1 MIRRLVDQ
9 QLSSTG
15 LSSDPQGIV
24 GCICCGVQFPGTGK
38 HCNRCQAPVEL
49 SHIIRS
55 RGTPSQYISVL
66 GASGAGK
73 TVYLG
78 LLLDLLS
85 KGRAELRGVANG
97 SFSVA
102 VQQNTISALEHR
114 RFPEKTPSEADG
126 WQWVHCEVTAA
137 RTPKKP
143 WDLITPDFAGE
154 AISLEV
160 EQPGTY
166 PAIRSVVGQ
175 SGGILLLCD
184 AIAACESPLQEDI
197 FSLKLATYIQSAQD
211 ERRRLKSKKQTQ
223 HATPIAVIFTKC
235 DQCPEV
241 REDPER
247 FAENNL
253 PRLLQ
258 FCRRGFANYRFFAAS
273 AVANCASLVD
283 DYGCT
288 SNIALHV
295 EPRGVV
301 EPLQWIT
308 QHG

>member
-1 MIRRLVDQ
+1 M
-9 QLSSTG
+9 
-15 LSSDPQGIV
+15 
-24 GCICCGVQFPGTGK
+24 
-38 HCNRCQAPVEL
+38 
-49 SHIIRS
+49 RS
-55 RGTPSQYISVL
+55 RGTSSRFVSVL

-85 KGRAELRGVANG
+85 KGRANLKGIPNG

-102 VQQNTISALEHR
+102 VQQNTITALEFR

-126 WQWVHCEVTAA
+126 WQWVHCEVTSSNQ
-137 RTPKKP
+137 PKRP

-154 AISLEV
+154 AISLEI

-175 SGGILLLCD
+175 SGGVLLLCD
-184 AIAACESPLQEDI
+184 AIAACASPLQEDI
-197 FSLKLATYIQSAQD
+197 FALKLATYIQSSQD
-211 ERRRLKSKKQTQ
+211 ERKRITKRKVRQ
-223 HATPIAVIFTKC
+223 HDTPIAVVLTKC

-241 REDPER
+241 RDDPNQ
-247 FAENNL
+247 FAANNL

-258 FCRRGFANYRFFAAS
+258 FCQRGFSKYRFFAAS
-273 AVANCASLVD
+273 AVANCATLMD
-283 DYGCT
+283 DYGC
-288 SNIALHV
+288 SSQIALHV
-295 EPRGVV
+295 EPRGII

-308 QHG
+308 QQG

>member
-1 MIRRLVDQ
+1 MIRRIVDQ
-9 QLSSTG
+9 QLNSTH
-15 LSSDPQGIV
+15 LVADDTMV
-24 GCICCGVQFPGTGK
+24 GCVCCGVQFPGTGK
-38 HCNRCQAPVEL
+38 HCNRCQAPIEL
-49 SHIIRS
+49 SQIVRS
-55 RGTPSQYISVL
+55 RGAPSRYVSVL

-85 KGRAELRGVANG
+85 KGCDDLRGVANG

-102 VQQNTISALEHR
+102 VQQNTIAALEHR

-126 WQWVHCEVTAA
+126 WQWVHCEIATAHSK
-137 RTPKKP
+137 RP

-154 AISLEV
+154 AISLEI
-160 EQPGTY
+160 EQPGSY

-175 SGGILLLCD
+175 SGGILVLCD
-184 AIAACESPLQEDI
+184 AISACDSPLQEDI

-211 ERRRLKSKKQTQ
+211 ERGRLTNKKKKQ
-223 HATPIAVIFTKC
+223 HKTPIAVVFTKC

-241 REDPER
+241 RDDPER

-258 FCRRGFANYRFFAAS
+258 FCRRGFSRYRFFAAS
-273 AVANCASLVD
+273 AVANCATLMD
-283 DYGCT
+283 DYGCC
-288 SNIALHV
+288 SQIALHV
-295 EPRGVV
+295 EPRGVL
-301 EPLQWIT
+301 EPLQWII
-308 QHG
+308 QQG